1 VSTQARTKN
10 DLSSDE
16 IINYSV
22 AHFIVSDALS
32 LCREKLLAHE
42 NKAED
47 PASQDNYRGAR
58 SNIEAN
64 LELMKAIRLRFNDGR
79 SKVLPPDTELIRSLA
94 LGSAKVAGF
103 ACDPERLPE
112 VIELTGEI
120 ISKLQNL
127 QKCDNCNDVLTGART
142 V

>member
-1 VSTQARTKN
+1 MSTQAKTKN
-10 DLSSDE
+10 HLSRDE
-16 IINYSV
+16 INNYSV
-22 AHFIVSDALS
+22 AHFIVSNALS

-42 NKAED
+42 NNSED
-47 PASQDNYRGAR
+47 PASQDNYRAAR

-64 LELMKAIRLRFNDGR
+64 LELMKATRLRFNHGR

-103 ACDPERLPE
+103 ACDPARLPE

-120 ISKLQNL
+120 ITKLQTL
-127 QKCDNCNDVLTGART
+127 QKCDNLL
-142 V
+142 

>member
-1 VSTQARTKN
+1 MSAQARTKS

-16 IINYSV
+16 INNYSA

-32 LCREKLLAHE
+32 LCREKLLAQE
-42 NKAED
+42 NNAED
-47 PASQDNYRGAR
+47 PASQDYYRAAR

-103 ACDPERLPE
+103 ACDPARLSE
-112 VIELTGEI
+112 FIELTAEI
-120 ISKLQNL
+120 MSKLQAL
-127 QKCDNCNDVLTGART
+127 HVL
-142 V
+142 

>member
-1 VSTQARTKN
+1 MSTQARTKN

-16 IINYSV
+16 INNYSV

-32 LCREKLLAHE
+32 LCREKLLAQE
-42 NKAED
+42 VNAED
-47 PASQDNYRGAR
+47 PASQDNFRAAR

-94 LGSAKVAGF
+94 LGSAKLAGF
-103 ACDPERLPE
+103 ACDPARLPE
-112 VIELTGEI
+112 IMELTGEI
-120 ISKLQNL
+120 ISKFQALQEL
-127 QKCDNCNDVLTGART
+127 
-142 V
+142 

>member
-1 VSTQARTKN
+1 MSTQARTKN

-16 IINYSV
+16 INNYSV

-32 LCREKLLAHE
+32 LCREKLLAQE
-42 NKAED
+42 VNAED
-47 PASQDNYRGAR
+47 PASQDNFRAAR

-103 ACDPERLPE
+103 ACDPARLPE
-112 VIELTGEI
+112 IMELTGEI
-120 ISKLQNL
+120 ISKFQALQEL
-127 QKCDNCNDVLTGART
+127 
-142 V
+142 

>member
-1 VSTQARTKN
+1 MSTQARTKS

-16 IINYSV
+16 INNYSV

-42 NKAED
+42 NNAED
-47 PASQDNYRGAR
+47 PASQDNFRAAR

-103 ACDPERLPE
+103 ACDPARLPE
-112 VIELTGEI
+112 IMELTGEI
-120 ISKLQNL
+120 ISKFQALQEL
-127 QKCDNCNDVLTGART
+127 
-142 V
+142 

>member
-1 VSTQARTKN
+1 MSTQARTKS

-16 IINYSV
+16 INNYSV
-22 AHFIVSDALS
+22 AHFIVSGALA
-32 LCREKLLAHE
+32 LCREKLLAQE
-42 NKAED
+42 NNAED
-47 PASQDNYRGAR
+47 PASQDNYRAAR

-64 LELMKAIRLRFNDGR
+64 LELMKSIRLRFNHGR

-103 ACDPERLPE
+103 ACDPARLPE

-120 ISKLQNL
+120 ISKLQTL
-127 QKCDNCNDVLTGART
+127 QKCDNLL
-142 V
+142 

>member
-1 VSTQARTKN
+1 MSTQARTKN

-16 IINYSV
+16 INNYSV

-42 NKAED
+42 NNAED
-47 PASQDNYRGAR
+47 PASQDNYRAAR

-64 LELMKAIRLRFNDGR
+64 LELMQALRLRFNDGR

-103 ACDPERLPE
+103 ACDPARLPDL
-112 VIELTGEI
+112 IELTAEI
-120 ISKLQNL
+120 MSKFQAL
-127 QKCDNCNDVLTGART
+127 QKL
-142 V
+142 